1 MAAADTHIHSIGI
14 IGGGKSGHAMLRF
27 LMKTSTANVAFIM
40 DPSADAPG
48 LQEARSNN
56 IPAFTKLDDALRSPL
71 PDFIFEV
78 SSTEEA
84 NEKIN
89 RAVAGTHTHI
99 INRVT
104 SRMVVELV
112 EDNRKQIQRSV
123 AEAVKNLQTELMT
136 SLSGSQE
143 LVFNISQ
150 MMSSMQML
158 ALNASIEAAKV
169 GQAGKGFAV
178 VADNMTKS
186 VESVRKLTVEI
197 DEVNQTL
204 KAVSSGMIQVL
215 ELLK

>member
-1 MAAADTHIHSIGI
+1 MAAVEAHIRSIGI

-27 LMKTSTANVAFIM
+27 LMKTSSAKVAFIM
-40 DPSADAPG
+40 DPDSNAPG
-48 LQEARSNN
+48 LQEARSKN
-56 IPAFTKLDDALRSPL
+56 IPAFTKLEDALQPPL
-71 PDFIFEV
+71 PEFIFEV
-78 SSTEEA
+78 SSTSEA
-84 NEKIN
+84 NEKIE
-89 RAVAGTHTHI
+89 RAAKGTQTKVI
-99 INRVT
+99 SQAT

-112 EDNRKQIQRSV
+112 EDNKRQIQHGV
-123 AEAVKNLQTELMT
+123 AEAVKGLQAELLT
-136 SLSGSQE
+136 SLKGSQD

-169 GQAGKGFAV
+169 GHAGKGFAV

-197 DEVNQTL
+197 DEVNKTL
-204 KAVSSGMIQVL
+204 TDVSGGMVNVL